1 MPLPIAVAPLVTS
14 LAGAYLTTPFA
25 RGLLNDAMYYAGKLK
40 PAVDGFSAKRQSD
53 AAFASNRNLNT
64 TPAPS
69 VSNPTPQRKSDWH
82 DAGNINPSSQQAA
95 QTDDFVDPA
104 TITPSTPTPYQ
115 QITGTAP
122 TPKPAA
128 SRPKAAPKKQVQ
140 SAQATTTTPP
150 KSVGNPDWHDAGN
163 SMPAQNYVNAMPV
176 QRSAGMSPDTS
187 YDEAAAIS
195 NAVQAEMDAANQAA
209 FDNKYNQLLAMY
221 GIAPGS
227 GAPKV
232 NQDAAMQYYG
242 DQAVY
247 DALARAY
254 AGAPVF
260 NAWG

>member
-1 MPLPIAVAPLVTS
+1 MPLPLVIPAAATLAAMGGS
-14 LAGAYLTTPFA
+14 LAATPIVSELLSEAYRGIKSAPQALNALRPSQQVGAKLAARNQPSSSTKQTTTA
-25 RGLLNDAMYYAGKLK
+25 
-40 PAVDGFSAKRQSD
+40 
-53 AAFASNRNLNT
+53 
-64 TPAPS
+64 
-69 VSNPTPQRKSDWH
+69 PTPQQGKATAI
-82 DAGNINPSSQQAA
+82 DA
-95 QTDDFVDPA
+95 DFVDPA
-104 TITPSTPTPYQ
+104 TITPSNPTPYQ

-128 SRPKAAPKKQVQ
+128 SKPKATPKKQTQ
-140 SAQATTTTPP
+140 QAQATTTTPP

-176 QRSAGMSPDTS
+176 TRSAGMSPDTS
-187 YDEAAAIS
+187 YAEAAAIS

-232 NQDAAMQYYG
+232 NQEAAQQYYQ
-242 DQAVY
+242 DPSVY
-247 DALARAY
+247 EALASVY

>member
-1 MPLPIAVAPLVTS
+1 MPVPLIAPAIGLGAKT
-14 LAGAYLTTPFA
+14 LAAMGGAYAATPMVSQ
-25 RGLLNDAMYYAGKLK
+25 LLSEIPGVLSKIPGTLNSFRPSQQVGTKLAQRNQGATNTSTQASTPQPQSGK
-40 PAVDGFSAKRQSD
+40 PATADV
-53 AAFASNRNLNT
+53 
-64 TPAPS
+64 
-69 VSNPTPQRKSDWH
+69 
-82 DAGNINPSSQQAA
+82 
-95 QTDDFVDPA
+95 DFVDPA

-122 TPKPAA
+122 ASKPA
-128 SRPKAAPKKQVQ
+128 SSKPKSAPKKQ
-140 SAQATTTTPP
+140 AQQAPAATTTPP

-163 SMPAQNYVNAMPV
+163 SMQAQNYVNAMPV

-187 YDEAAAIS
+187 YDEATAIS
-195 NAVQAEMDAANQAA
+195 NAVQAEIDAANQAA

-221 GIAPGS
+221 GVAPGS

>member
-1 MPLPIAVAPLVTS
+1 MVLEGLFSPPQFTATEMFRIPMLVGMSMQAHRQSAQQPTQQS
-14 LAGAYLTTPFA
+14 QQQIKPRKTFA
-25 RGLLNDAMYYAGKLK
+25 RG
-40 PAVDGFSAKRQSD
+40 PRES
-53 AAFASNRNLNT
+53 T
-64 TPAPS
+64 ITPAPAS
-69 VSNPTPQRKSDWH
+69 
-82 DAGNINPSSQQAA
+82 
-95 QTDDFVDPA
+95 
-104 TITPSTPTPYQ
+104 TPYQ

-128 SRPKAAPKKQVQ
+128 SKPKAAPKKQTQ
-140 SAQATTTTPP
+140 QAQAMTTTPP

-163 SMPAQNYVNAMPV
+163 SIPAQNYVNAMPV
-176 QRSAGMSPDTS
+176 TRSAGMSPDTS
-187 YDEAAAIS
+187 YAEAAAIS

-260 NAWG
+260 SAWG

>member
-1 MPLPIAVAPLVTS
+1 MADSRVSPKSIWAQREE
-14 LAGAYLTTPFA
+14 A
-25 RGLLNDAMYYAGKLK
+25 RSNL
-40 PAVDGFSAKRQSD
+40 FSD
-53 AAFASNRNLNT
+53 AIPNLMT
-64 TPAPS
+64 TLWS
-69 VSNPTPQRKSDWH
+69 LTPQGFNARVGELRKAR
-82 DAGNINPSSQQAA
+82 DANYADPMVDQLA
-95 QTDDFVDPA
+95 QERAELGIPTTNGITRSNNSTSVDA
-104 TITPSTPTPYQ
+104 TPTPYQ

-122 TPKPAA
+122 APKPVA
-128 SRPKAAPKKQVQ
+128 SKPKAAPKKQTQ
-140 SAQATTTTPP
+140 QAPAATTPPP

-163 SMPAQNYVNAMPV
+163 SIPAQNYVNAMPV
-176 QRSAGMSPDTS
+176 TRSAGMSPDTS
-187 YDEAAAIS
+187 YAEAAAIS

>member
-1 MPLPIAVAPLVTS
+1 MVLNELFNPFSWSAP
-14 LAGAYLTTPFA
+14 GMDIFNFA
-25 RGLLNDAMYYAGKLK
+25 RVQNGKAPIPGIWDALNPQNQVGKKLAARNQASTQQIATPPKNDKATAIDA
-40 PAVDGFSAKRQSD
+40 
-53 AAFASNRNLNT
+53 
-64 TPAPS
+64 
-69 VSNPTPQRKSDWH
+69 
-82 DAGNINPSSQQAA
+82 
-95 QTDDFVDPA
+95 DFVDPA

-115 QITGTAP
+115 QITGTVP

-128 SRPKAAPKKQVQ
+128 SKPKAAPKKQAQ
-140 SAQATTTTPP
+140 QAQAATTAPP

-163 SMPAQNYVNAMPV
+163 SIPAQNYVNAMPV
-176 QRSAGMSPDTS
+176 TRSAGMSPDTS
-187 YDEAAAIS
+187 YAEAAAIS

-227 GAPKV
+227 GAPRV

>member
-1 MPLPIAVAPLVTS
+1 MATLSTPRTYADFLATYPPLAASPLDSGIVRRVLS
-14 LAGAYLTTPFA
+14 
-25 RGLLNDAMYYAGKLK
+25 N
-40 PAVDGFSAKRQSD
+40 VWQGFSPRRQSD
-53 AAFASNRNLNT
+53 VAFASSRNLSAAS
-64 TPAPS
+64 TPTS
-69 VSNPTPQRKSDWH
+69 QRKSDWH
-82 DAGNINPSSQQAA
+82 DGGNINPPSQQTVPA
-95 QTDDFVDPA
+95 DDFVDPV
-104 TITPSTPTPYQ
+104 TITPATPTPYQ

-122 TPKPAA
+122 APKPVA
-128 SRPKAAPKKQVQ
+128 SKPKAAPKKQTQ
-140 SAQATTTTPP
+140 QAPAATTPPP

-163 SMPAQNYVNAMPV
+163 SMQAQNYVNAMPV

>member
-1 MPLPIAVAPLVTS
+1 MALLQITPNPLPATRVSFSTPPTIGGIIGTLMAASAPYRKNFQDS
-14 LAGAYLTTPFA
+14 
-25 RGLLNDAMYYAGKLK
+25 GLSK
-40 PAVDGFSAKRQSD
+40 
-53 AAFASNRNLNT
+53 T
-64 TPAPS
+64 
-69 VSNPTPQRKSDWH
+69 NPRKSDWH
-82 DAGNINPSSQQAA
+82 DGGNINPPSQQTVPA
-95 QTDDFVDPA
+95 DDLVDPA
-104 TITPSTPTPYQ
+104 TITPTPYQ

-122 TPKPAA
+122 ASKPAA
-128 SRPKAAPKKQVQ
+128 SKPKAAPKKQ
-140 SAQATTTTPP
+140 AQQAPAATTTPP

-163 SMPAQNYVNAMPV
+163 SIQAQNYVNAMPV